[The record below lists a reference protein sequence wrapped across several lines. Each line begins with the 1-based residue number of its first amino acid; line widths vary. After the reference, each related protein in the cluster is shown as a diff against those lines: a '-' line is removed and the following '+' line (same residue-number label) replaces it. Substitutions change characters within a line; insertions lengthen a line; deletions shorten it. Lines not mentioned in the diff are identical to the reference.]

1 MVNIIN
7 NENLEDIY
15 EKTYLIIRLLIKN
28 ISSLKINEKFV
39 KLTFM
44 KSRTFFFL
52 KNLILRLKKSLYSL
66 KNFPTKDTISAS
78 SDSSHKKKNIK
89 LVDMLFLTRIDFLFK
104 SVNLVLK
111 FTEKYKTLSVKTNTS
126 WCFKKFYSK
135 LPKRKLFLANLFLR
149 KVILK
154 FLNSYLIEG
163 KKLKVSHINR
173 IVFYIH
179 SFEYKNIYN
188 FY

>member
-1 MVNIIN
+1 
-7 NENLEDIY
+7 
-15 EKTYLIIRLLIKN
+15 
-28 ISSLKINEKFV
+28 
-39 KLTFM
+39 
-44 KSRTFFFL
+44 
-52 KNLILRLKKSLYSL
+52 
-66 KNFPTKDTISAS
+66 
-78 SDSSHKKKNIK
+78 
-89 LVDMLFLTRIDFLFK
+89 MLFLTRIDFLFK